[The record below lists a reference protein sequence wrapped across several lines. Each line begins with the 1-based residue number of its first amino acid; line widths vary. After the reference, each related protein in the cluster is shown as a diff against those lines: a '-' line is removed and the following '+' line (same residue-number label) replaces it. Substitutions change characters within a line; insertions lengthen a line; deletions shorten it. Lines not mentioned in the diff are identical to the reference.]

1 MTRHAAVLALIAVA
15 ACNAIAG
22 LDELDFQAA
31 STTAVSASSTSSSAG
46 GGSSS
51 STSATAGG
59 GGSGVLPCEPG
70 WTQRAPL
77 TIDNT
82 AAEQLAPGYQVMVE
96 LDAAAVFSA
105 VSDATSLRVVR
116 FSGTDCETVPTF
128 VERAGNQDYVWFGIP
143 EGAAPNSQVSDYW
156 IYAGH
161 ADPPALDPANVFLM
175 WDPFDNP
182 ALTGWAPE
190 GTPSVS
196 GGLLEVTQSDAVR
209 SLLAYPDGYA
219 VDARMA
225 IGALVSTG
233 WIATGWHRLDGAAE
247 PWILWIS
254 RGSTPTQIW
263 PDSEVSS
270 ASVDFS
276 GSGSIIA
283 IDAFHV
289 YSVERHRNNFV
300 FRYDNAVEDQTTFT
314 LLYTEPLYARLNAHD
329 TGIARFDFAR
339 VRYSVNPPPA
349 VTLGTV
355 EDL

>member
-31 STTAVSASSTSSSAG
+31 SATTTVSASSTSSSA

-59 GGSGVLPCEPG
+59 GGSGILPCEPG
-70 WTQRAPL
+70 WAQRAPL

-82 AAEQLAPGYQVMVE
+82 AAEALPPGYQVMAQF
-96 LDAAAVFSA
+96 DAARVFPD
-105 VSDATSLRVVR
+105 VSDPTSLRVVR
-116 FSGTDCETVPTF
+116 VAGMDCETVPTF
-128 VERAGNQDYVWFGIP
+128 VERIGSEDYVWFAIP
-143 EGAAPNSQVSDYW
+143 EGAAPNAQVTDYW

-161 ADPPALDPANVFLM
+161 ADPPPLDPANVFLM
-175 WDPFDNP
+175 WEPFDNP

-196 GGLLEVTQSDAVR
+196 GGILEVTASDAVR

-219 VDARMA
+219 IDTRMA
-225 IGALVSTG
+225 IGALVTTG
-233 WIATGWHRLDGAAE
+233 WIGTGWHRLDGAAE

-254 RGSTPTQIW
+254 RGSTQTQIW

-270 ASVDFS
+270 ASVDYS
-276 GSGSIIA
+276 GPGAVIA
-283 IDAFHV
+283 IDAFHI
-289 YSVERHRNNFV
+289 YSVERHRSNFV
-300 FRYDNAVEDQTTFT
+300 YRYDNGLHDQTTFT
-314 LLYTEPLYARLNAHD
+314 LLYTEPLYVRLNAHD
-329 TGIARFDFAR
+329 TGIAKFDFAR
-339 VRYSVNPPPA
+339 VRYSVSPA
-349 VTLGTV
+349 PTV
-355 EDL
+355 SVGDAEDL